1 MAEWRRGILEKLHQ
15 IALALRVAY
24 GGAMA
29 AAIVMTVMAESR
41 EWWNSGLFILKNVRD
56 RGWVDLS
63 QPYPSF
69 SSSVVRPA
77 AVSSATNGSAGVG
90 DAHDVLERDDSRR
103 RTRETDDQRTMHA
116 TAA

>member
-1 MAEWRRGILEKLHQ
+1 MAEWRRGILEKRHQ
-15 IALALRVAY
+15 IAVALRVAY
-24 GGAMA
+24 GGAMT
-29 AAIVMTVMAESR
+29 AAIAMAIMAESR
-41 EWWNSGLFILKNVRD
+41 EWRN